1 MGDDKIQELLLQLVQ
16 DMSFLKAKLSNIE
29 EQKLSS
35 RIDNLE
41 AQNREHERTIRSLE
55 KRNDSMEE
63 FIRNNMNDSRKQQIS
78 VFISIGL
85 AVFSAVLSLIINLLY
100 GEDKMAIKIQLII
113 DEYKEELAKLMNEN
127 ILLRAQVKQ
136 LQNDL
141 EEFKKLL
148 QNMHIEI

>member
-1 MGDDKIQELLLQLVQ
+1 MGEDKIQELLLQLVQ

-63 FIRNNMNDSRKQQIS
+63 FIRNSMNDSRKQQIS

-85 AVFSAVLSLIINLLY
+85 AVFSAILSFIINLL
-100 GEDKMAIKIQLII
+100 
-113 DEYKEELAKLMNEN
+113 
-127 ILLRAQVKQ
+127 
-136 LQNDL
+136 
-141 EEFKKLL
+141 
-148 QNMHIEI
+148 

>member
-1 MGDDKIQELLLQLVQ
+1 MGEDKIQELLLQLVQ

-63 FIRNNMNDSRKQQIS
+63 FVRTNMQDSKKQQMS
-78 VFISIGL
+78 VFVSMGL
-85 AVFSAVLSLIINLLY
+85 AVFSAILSLIINL
-100 GEDKMAIKIQLII
+100 I
-113 DEYKEELAKLMNEN
+113 
-127 ILLRAQVKQ
+127 
-136 LQNDL
+136 
-141 EEFKKLL
+141 
-148 QNMHIEI
+148 

>member
-1 MGDDKIQELLLQLVQ
+1 MGEDKIQELLLQIVQ

-63 FIRNNMNDSRKQQIS
+63 FVRTNMQDSRKQQIS
-78 VFISIGL
+78 VFISLGL
-85 AVFSAVLSLIINLLY
+85 AVFSAILSLIINL
-100 GEDKMAIKIQLII
+100 I
-113 DEYKEELAKLMNEN
+113 
-127 ILLRAQVKQ
+127 
-136 LQNDL
+136 
-141 EEFKKLL
+141 
-148 QNMHIEI
+148 

>member
-29 EQKLSS
+29 EQELSS

-85 AVFSAVLSLIINLLY
+85 AIFSAVLSMLINL
-100 GEDKMAIKIQLII
+100 
-113 DEYKEELAKLMNEN
+113 
-127 ILLRAQVKQ
+127 
-136 LQNDL
+136 
-141 EEFKKLL
+141 F
-148 QNMHIEI
+148 

>member
-1 MGDDKIQELLLQLVQ
+1 MGEDKIQELLLQLVQ

-63 FIRNNMNDSRKQQIS
+63 FVRTNMQDSKKQQIS
-78 VFISIGL
+78 VFISMGL
-85 AVFSAVLSLIINLLY
+85 AVFSAILSMIINL
-100 GEDKMAIKIQLII
+100 
-113 DEYKEELAKLMNEN
+113 
-127 ILLRAQVKQ
+127 
-136 LQNDL
+136 
-141 EEFKKLL
+141 F
-148 QNMHIEI
+148 

>member
-1 MGDDKIQELLLQLVQ
+1 MGEDKIQELLLQLVQ

-63 FIRNNMNDSRKQQIS
+63 FIRNNMNDNRKQQIS

-85 AVFSAVLSLIINLLY
+85 AIFSAVLSMLINLL
-100 GEDKMAIKIQLII
+100 
-113 DEYKEELAKLMNEN
+113 
-127 ILLRAQVKQ
+127 
-136 LQNDL
+136 
-141 EEFKKLL
+141 
-148 QNMHIEI
+148 

>member
-1 MGDDKIQELLLQLVQ
+1 MGEDKIQELLLQLVQ

-63 FIRNNMNDSRKQQIS
+63 FVRTNIQDSKKQQIS
-78 VFISIGL
+78 VFVSIGL
-85 AVFSAVLSLIINLLY
+85 AVFSAILSMIINL
-100 GEDKMAIKIQLII
+100 
-113 DEYKEELAKLMNEN
+113 
-127 ILLRAQVKQ
+127 
-136 LQNDL
+136 
-141 EEFKKLL
+141 F
-148 QNMHIEI
+148 

>member
-1 MGDDKIQELLLQLVQ
+1 MGEDKIQELLLQLVQ

-41 AQNREHERTIRSLE
+41 AQNSEHERTIRSLE

-85 AVFSAVLSLIINLLY
+85 AIFSAVLSLIINLL
-100 GEDKMAIKIQLII
+100 
-113 DEYKEELAKLMNEN
+113 
-127 ILLRAQVKQ
+127 
-136 LQNDL
+136 
-141 EEFKKLL
+141 
-148 QNMHIEI
+148 

>member
-1 MGDDKIQELLLQLVQ
+1 MGEDKIQELLLQLVQ

-63 FIRNNMNDSRKQQIS
+63 FIRNNMNDSRKQQLS
-78 VFISIGL
+78 VFISLGL
-85 AVFSAVLSLIINLLY
+85 AIFSAVLSLIINLL
-100 GEDKMAIKIQLII
+100 
-113 DEYKEELAKLMNEN
+113 
-127 ILLRAQVKQ
+127 
-136 LQNDL
+136 
-141 EEFKKLL
+141 
-148 QNMHIEI
+148 

>member
-1 MGDDKIQELLLQLVQ
+1 MGEDKIQELLLQLVQ

-63 FIRNNMNDSRKQQIS
+63 FVRTNMHDSRKQQIS

-85 AVFSAVLSLIINLLY
+85 AVFSAILSMIINL
-100 GEDKMAIKIQLII
+100 
-113 DEYKEELAKLMNEN
+113 
-127 ILLRAQVKQ
+127 
-136 LQNDL
+136 
-141 EEFKKLL
+141 F
-148 QNMHIEI
+148 

>member
-55 KRNDSMEE
+55 KRNDTMEE
-63 FIRNNMNDSRKQQIS
+63 FVRNNMQDSRKQQIS
-78 VFISIGL
+78 VFISLGL
-85 AVFSAVLSLIINLLY
+85 AVFSAVLSLIINL
-100 GEDKMAIKIQLII
+100 I
-113 DEYKEELAKLMNEN
+113 
-127 ILLRAQVKQ
+127 
-136 LQNDL
+136 
-141 EEFKKLL
+141 
-148 QNMHIEI
+148 

>member
-1 MGDDKIQELLLQLVQ
+1 MGEDKIQELLLQLVQ

-63 FIRNNMNDSRKQQIS
+63 FVRTNMQDSKKQQIS
-78 VFISIGL
+78 VFISLGL
-85 AVFSAVLSLIINLLY
+85 AVFSAILSLIINL
-100 GEDKMAIKIQLII
+100 
-113 DEYKEELAKLMNEN
+113 
-127 ILLRAQVKQ
+127 
-136 LQNDL
+136 
-141 EEFKKLL
+141 F
-148 QNMHIEI
+148 